1 MGINRL
7 FGVAIVKVAN
17 NKISYAREETMGRKK
32 FSIIIIPLL
41 FSLYGTTCEAGSKL
55 WPPLKPYKTDY
66 LQASQLHKIFYQLG
80 GNPEGKPVMVIHGG
94 PGGGCSP
101 DMFRFFNPDKFHII
115 LHDQRGAGQSQPYAE
130 IKENTIQYLVDDIEK
145 LRTHLGLGRVLLF
158 GGSWGSTLALAY
170 AETYPQNVSGM
181 VLRGIFMGSSAE
193 IDHFYHGETARYF
206 PENYE
211 RLLKHI
217 DQREKKNY
225 PAQLLEKIQSPDSA
239 TRKKYAL
246 AWAKYEIKMAA
257 LQISD
262 KMVDDIFKEWNPYD
276 FALLENYYMA
286 NNCFLEE
293 GQLMKNADKLRDIP
307 MTIVNGRYDVICPP
321 ITAYNLHKKLPNSKL
336 IIVER
341 AGHSASAEPLRTV
354 LVNAVKAFE

>member
-1 MGINRL
+1 M
-7 FGVAIVKVAN
+7 N
-17 NKISYAREETMGRKK
+17 NKISYVEEENMGRTK
-32 FSIIIIPLL
+32 FLIAIIPFLCFL
-41 FSLYGTTCEAGSKL
+41 CGTNCEADSEL
-55 WPPLKPYKTDY
+55 WPPLEPYKTDY
-66 LQASQLHKIFYQLG
+66 LQVSQLHKIFYQLG

-101 DMFRFFNPDKFHII
+101 DMFRFFDPKTFHIV
-115 LHDQRGAGQSQPYAE
+115 LHDQRGAGQSKPYAE
-130 IKENTIQYLVDDIEK
+130 IKENTIQHLVEDIEK
-145 LRTHLGLGRVLLF
+145 LRTHLGLGKVLLF

-181 VLRGIFMGSSAE
+181 VLRGVFTATKAE
-193 IDHFYHGETARYF
+193 IDHFYHGATARYF

-211 RLLKHI
+211 MLLEHI
-217 DQREKKNY
+217 DNPEQRNY
-225 PAQLLEKIQSPDSA
+225 PAQLLKKIQSSDPDI
-239 TRKKYAL
+239 RQKYAL
-246 AWAKYEIKMAA
+246 AWAMYEIKMAV

-262 KMVDDIFKEWNPYD
+262 KMVDDFFKEWNPYD

-293 GQLMKNADKLRDIP
+293 GQLMNNADKLKDIP

-321 ITAYNLHKKLPNSKL
+321 ITAFKLHKKLPNSKL
-336 IIVER
+336 IIVES
-341 AGHSASAEPLRTV
+341 AGHSANAEPLRTF